1 MIVPSRQTALAYL
14 VLGLVAVLGYAL
26 LSTGVVLLSR
36 GYIAPDNP
44 VLLGAAAFLMAIL
57 FQPALRVIQRG
68 LSRVSLTPENQLS
81 MATTVLAPE
90 PTASPQGGVSVIE
103 EQTAAEAFS
112 RALAHM
118 DVPGEIAREL
128 RVTLETM
135 LGATNVHVFIPD
147 NGAQQL
153 IAAPDGTNRPT
164 TDLRF
169 EINGALSQALAAAHS
184 VFVLHNLDALPDTL
198 RTEQA
203 RLRVLGPQVLARVQ
217 CGPAL
222 DGFVAVGPRYDR
234 KPYANDELRLI
245 ATLADQTGVALERA
259 AVVNDLERRVRDLNV
274 ISQMSQALSFTLAY
288 DDLLELIYAQTS
300 KILPA
305 AHFAIALQDPKR
317 ATLNYAFYLEGDER
331 DSALEGRAVPAAH
344 VLEREVA
351 RSGAPLLFNDYPAE
365 VRRRGLLPD
374 PRGYAC
380 WASVPLISG
389 QDILGLLTAA
399 GDVAYSEDQ
408 LKIFSTVADQA
419 AGALTRARLLREAET
434 RARQLATLNDIS
446 LTISSTL
453 DLDRLL
459 ERVVASAVDVLG
471 AEAGSLYLID
481 EESGAYVFRVAVGP
495 VGQELVGT
503 LMPPGRGFV
512 GEAIEHGRAVIVNDA
527 QHDSRWFKGAD
538 ETTGFITRNLITVP
552 LRFKD
557 KSIGAIQLLNKRD
570 GSRFT
575 EDDQNL
581 LAALAAP
588 AAISIENAR
597 LFTQTDQALASRV
610 EELSIMQRI
619 DRELNTSLDIQRV
632 MDLTIDWALKRT
644 GAAAG
649 SVSILTDE
657 GLQIVATRGYVTTV
671 EGMQNRPI
679 PIDRGIM
686 GRVAR
691 TGRISLVRD
700 VRQDPDYRGV
710 LSETRSQ
717 LTLPIL
723 HEQRVVGV
731 INLESHGLDA
741 FSDEHIGFVTR
752 LVDHASIAIANAR
765 LYAQVAAAN
774 VAKSD
779 LMSFV
784 AHELKTP
791 MTPIKG
797 YTDILLSNAVG
808 PLSDGQR
815 QFLNVIRNNIER
827 MKTIVTDMND
837 SARIEAGKLR
847 LEKVVLDPRP
857 LIDEA
862 LATARALFE
871 SKQQSLSVELP
882 AELPNILAD
891 GTRFSQ
897 VLHNLLSNAH
907 KYTPESGHIVLR
919 GEAHD
924 GELHIAVQDNGIGIA
939 PEDQGRLF
947 QKFFRAEDRLA
958 REMAPGT
965 GLGLN
970 IVKNLVELQGGRI
983 WFESELR
990 RGSTFHFTVPLAP
1003 SPSHGGA
1010 PGTLSAPSSLSA
1022 LPGEGLG

>member
-26 LSTGVVLLSR
+26 LATGATLLFN
-36 GYIAPDNP
+36 GLVGPDHP
-44 VLLGAAAFLMAIL
+44 LLLGLAAFLLAIV
-57 FQPALRVIQRG
+57 FQPVLRAVQNG
-68 LSRVSLTPENQLS
+68 LSRLGPPSG
-81 MATTVLAPE
+81 AIGGGAPV
-90 PTASPQGGVSVIE
+90 PASVEGAALIE
-103 EQTAAEAFS
+103 EQGVAEAFS

-118 DVPGEIAREL
+118 TVPGEIAREL
-128 RVTLETM
+128 RVTLETI

-147 NGAQQL
+147 PNGRQL
-153 IAAPDGTNRPT
+153 IAAPDGNNRPT
-164 TDLRF
+164 SELRF
-169 EINGALSQALAAAHS
+169 ELRGPLTQALTARTP
-184 VFVLHNLDALPDTL
+184 LRIRDLNALPEAL
-198 RTEQA
+198 RPEQA
-203 RLRVLGPQVLARVQ
+203 RLRVLGPQVLAPLH
-217 CGPAL
+217 CGPGL
-222 DGFVAVGPRYDR
+222 DGFVALGQRDSGAYTGE
-234 KPYANDELRLI
+234 ALRLI
-245 ATLADQTGVALERA
+245 AALADQTGVALERA

-288 DDLLELIYAQTS
+288 DDLLELLYAQTS

-305 AHFAIALQDPKR
+305 AHFAIALQDPR
-317 ATLNYAFYLEGDER
+317 RSTLNYAFYLDDDER
-331 DSALEGRAVPAAH
+331 DTTLEGRTVPAAH

-351 RSGAPLLFNDYPAE
+351 RSGAPLLFNDYPDE
-365 VRRRGLLPD
+365 LKRRGLTPD

-380 WASVPLISG
+380 WIAVPLISG

-399 GDVAYSEDQ
+399 GPESYTEDQ
-408 LKIFSTVADQA
+408 LKIFNTVADQA

-434 RARQLATLNDIS
+434 RARQLSTLNDIS

-481 EESGAYVFRVAVGP
+481 DESGGYVFRVAVGP

-503 LMPPGRGFV
+503 RMPPGRGFV

-527 QHDSRWFKGAD
+527 QHDPRWFKGAD

-557 KSIGAIQLLNKRD
+557 KAIGAIQLLNKRD

-588 AAISIENAR
+588 AAIAIENAR
-597 LFTQTDQALASRV
+597 LFTQTDQALAARV

-632 MDLTIDWALKRT
+632 MDLTIDWALTRT
-644 GAAAG
+644 GAIAG

-657 GLQIVATRGYVTTV
+657 GLQIVATRGYGDTV

-710 LSETRSQ
+710 LAETRSQ
-717 LTLPIL
+717 MTLPIL

-797 YTDILLSNAVG
+797 YTDILLSGAVG
-808 PLSDGQR
+808 QLSDGQR

-847 LEKVVLDPRP
+847 LEVNALDPRP
-857 LIDEA
+857 LIDDA
-862 LATARALFE
+862 LATARTLFE
-871 SKQQSLSVELP
+871 SKKQSLSVELP
-882 AELPNILAD
+882 AELPQINAD

-919 GEAHD
+919 AETLA

-939 PEDQGRLF
+939 PEDQARLF
-947 QKFFRAEDRLA
+947 QKFFRADDRLA

-990 RGSTFHFTVPLAP
+990 RGSTFHFTAPLA
-1003 SPSHGGA
+1003 GGA
-1010 PGTLSAPSSLSA
+1010 A
-1022 LPGEGLG
+1022 